1 MLKSASAAL
10 FSGSARE
17 LSFLRMN
24 MQFDRE
30 VPAAKDDLPVIVV
43 TGPTASGKS
52 DTAILLAEQLDGEIV
67 SADSMQVYRGMDIGT
82 AKVDEAVRRRIPH
95 HLIDICDPGEPF
107 SVAAYQ
113 AHAENAIKSILER
126 GKRPIVCGGTG
137 QYLSALIDGLT
148 FAPAPADPVL
158 RETLERKADQP
169 GLPELWQALA
179 QQDPDAAR
187 RISPNDR
194 KRIIRALEIIML
206 TGQTMSWH
214 DARSRIRQPAFCYQ
228 TFCLTHDRPVLYD
241 RINQRVLHMMEQGL
255 LDEVRQLMGRGLP
268 AGSTS
273 LQAIGYKELIA
284 YLQGECPLEQAVAK
298 IQQASRNYAKRQ
310 LTWFRKM
317 NAVHWLENE
326 DPADACQKIRQKL

>member
-1 MLKSASAAL
+1 MCIL
-10 FSGSARE
+10 
-17 LSFLRMN
+17 
-24 MQFDRE
+24 Q
-30 VPAAKDDLPVIVV
+30 VIVV

-82 AKVDEAVRRRIPH
+82 AKVDETMRRRIRH

-113 AHAENAIKSILER
+113 LLAEKAIKDILAR

-148 FAPAPADPVL
+148 FAPAPADPML
-158 RETLERKADQP
+158 RRELEKKADQL
-169 GLPELWQALA
+169 GLPDLWLELEQL
-179 QQDPDAAR
+179 DPDSAS

-194 KRIIRALEIIML
+194 KRIIRALEIYSL
-206 TGQTMSWH
+206 TGQPMSWH
-214 DARSRIRQPAFCYQ
+214 DARSRIRQPVFAYQ
-228 TFCLTHDRPVLYD
+228 TFCLTHDRPVLYE
-241 RINQRVLHMMEQGL
+241 RINNRVLQMMQKGL
-255 LDEVRQLMGRGLP
+255 LDEVHLLLDKGVP
-268 AGSTS
+268 VGSTS

-284 YLQGECPLEQAVAK
+284 YLQGDCLLEQAVAK

-317 NAVHWLENE
+317 NSVCWLENE
-326 DPADACQKIRQKL
+326 NPEDACRKIRENLRNFASNQ